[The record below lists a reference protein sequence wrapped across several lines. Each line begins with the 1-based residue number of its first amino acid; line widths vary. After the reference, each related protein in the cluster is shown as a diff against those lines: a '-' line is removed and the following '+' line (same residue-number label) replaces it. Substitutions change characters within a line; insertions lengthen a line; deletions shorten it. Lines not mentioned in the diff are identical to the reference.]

1 MDGFTAY
8 LHCRRES
15 VTPWRT
21 GPPATSG
28 RAKLQLVQAPQR
40 QRQVVTRRQRNSTA
54 RGRGGQVC
62 GAARLGRQAPG
73 QRHMHARASAPGKL
87 EPGGTGRRGVQA
99 SSQARWGW
107 GERRAR
113 ASKPALSSAALH
125 KELLLVCVPVTSTAR
140 RRWSEETG
148 TLLVARRLVWPLWPA
163 CACAG
168 TWDDETKMT

>member
-1 MDGFTAY
+1 
-8 LHCRRES
+8 
-15 VTPWRT
+15 
-21 GPPATSG
+21 
-28 RAKLQLVQAPQR
+28 
-40 QRQVVTRRQRNSTA
+40 
-54 RGRGGQVC
+54 
-62 GAARLGRQAPG
+62 
-73 QRHMHARASAPGKL
+73 MHARASAPGKL
-87 EPGGTGRRGVQA
+87 EPPPPPPGGVQP
-99 SSQARWGW
+99 SQVGV
-107 GERRAR
+107 GERRAH